1 MNTLKQEWFGNIR
14 ADILAGIVVG
24 LALIPEALA
33 FAFIVGVDPRVALYA
48 SFTIAVIISFVG
60 GRPALISA
68 ATGAMALV
76 LVNLMANHG
85 LQYVLAATIL
95 TGIIQFV
102 LGMLGV
108 ANLMRFIP
116 NSVMLGFVNALGI
129 MIFITQ
135 LPYLIGFN
143 AMTYI
148 FAIVT
153 LVLVYVIPRFLK
165 IIPAPLVAIV
175 IMTTIALA
183 SGVKLQT
190 IGDIG
195 RMPDTLPTFFI
206 PDIPFNFESLKIIFP
221 YSLALSVVG
230 LLESLLTSQVLD
242 DMTDTTSRK
251 NKEAR
256 GQGIANFINGFFGGM
271 AGCALIGQS
280 VINVKSGGR
289 GRLSTFT
296 AGVFLMFLIIVLGDF
311 VVKIPMPVL
320 VGVMIMVSFTT
331 FNWGSFSFLK
341 QAPRSESL
349 IMLITVAI
357 ILYTQNLAVGVVV
370 GVILSS
376 LIFVGNISRLTVTR
390 NQIEYKVKG
399 PLFFASTT
407 TFIKAFEDVDESSI
421 IINFSNSQLW
431 DESAVAAIVKV
442 QEQLEKKNIEVKIIG
457 LNESSEKLYHQLN

>member
-1 MNTLKQEWFGNIR
+1 MITLKQEWFGNIR

-76 LVNLMANHG
+76 LVNLMADHG

-95 TGIIQFV
+95 TGMIQFIF
-102 LGMLGV
+102 GMLGV

-116 NSVMLGFVNALGI
+116 NAVMLGFVNALGI

-143 AMTYI
+143 MMTYV

-153 LVLVYVIPRFLK
+153 LILVYVIPRFLK
-165 IIPAPLVAIV
+165 VIPAPLVAIV
-175 IMTTIALA
+175 VMTTIALA

-195 RMPDTLPTFFI
+195 TMPNTLPTFFLPNI
-206 PDIPFNFESLKIIFP
+206 PLNLETLKIIFP
-221 YSLALSVVG
+221 YALALSIVG

-242 DMTDTTSRK
+242 DMTDTSSNK

-256 GQGIANFINGFFGGM
+256 GQGIANFVNGFFGGM

-320 VGVMIMVSFTT
+320 VGVMIMVSMTT
-331 FNWGSFSFLK
+331 FNWGSFTFLK
-341 QAPRSESL
+341 QAPKSESF
-349 IMLITVAI
+349 IMIITVVI
-357 ILYTQNLAVGVVV
+357 ILYTHNLAIGVVI
-370 GVILSS
+370 GVILSA
-376 LIFVGNISRLTVTR
+376 LLFVSKISRVTVTR
-390 NQIEYKVKG
+390 DNIEYKVKG

-407 TFIKAFEDVDESSI
+407 KFMQAFDDVNTDKVI
-421 IINFSNSQLW
+421 IDFADCQLW
-431 DESAVAAIVKV
+431 DESAVGAIVKV
-442 QEQLEKKNIEVKIIG
+442 QQQLEKKQIDVQIVG
-457 LNESSEKLYHQLN
+457 LNASSKKLYEQLT

>member
-95 TGIIQFV
+95 TGIIQFI